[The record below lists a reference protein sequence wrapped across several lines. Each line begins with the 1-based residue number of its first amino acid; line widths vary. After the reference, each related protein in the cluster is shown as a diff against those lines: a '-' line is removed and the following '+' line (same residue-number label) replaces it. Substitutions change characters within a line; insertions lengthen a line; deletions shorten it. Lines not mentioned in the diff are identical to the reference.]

1 MESVVSAFLFGLI
14 LFFSVA
20 SVVMLLDG
28 KKKPQGEGE
37 AKVTSTGA
45 AGFVP
50 DAATLALAER
60 LKKDPAEFAR
70 GRRQVLGQ
78 ATPFAAAA
86 GLGALAS
93 SFAGDQS
100 DSGMSSQDWN
110 EWNDRINQI
119 MDELAVYGGS
129 PNAPSIAATSSSPAL
144 YSTTIGE
151 DSTGFSSFDSMSI

>member
-1 MESVVSAFLFGLI
+1 MSAFLFGLI

-60 LKKDPAEFAR
+60 MKNDPEEFAKVTR
-70 GRRQVLGQ
+70 KMNGSKSK
-78 ATPFAAAA
+78 
-86 GLGALAS
+86 LAS
-93 SFAGDQS
+93 TNKEQSSRTLDWGVGLFPLGNDLMSTASIPIIS
-100 DSGMSSQDWN
+100 DSEDAIGDDILEQQLAEERENMSF
-110 EWNDRINQI
+110 RG
-119 MDELAVYGGS
+119 L
-129 PNAPSIAATSSSPAL
+129 
-144 YSTTIGE
+144 STL
-151 DSTGFSSFDSMSI
+151 STVHDDF